1 SASPRGSGSTTVA
14 LEAALPPRAPRR
26 MHRRRHSLSD
36 RLGSHPR
43 AGGRRLPAVRG
54 TYADRGEAFG
64 QTAKPSLTRELFG
77 ASSPWEKVSSVRL
90 EFAAEDAVEVTVAG
104 EGLKPE
110 TRRFSLKAGEAR
122 CDRGRLELLAR
133 RWVASDLMSGRES
146 VKIELNQADPFLVT
160 HVRESITGVMFL
172 VVPLSGESA
181 RWLRFA
187 RLKP

>member
-1 SASPRGSGSTTVA
+1 VKRLCLLALLAGCTVA
-14 LEAALPPRAPRR
+14 DNPYPIGWDPISAAADADCRQFQ
-26 MHRRRHSLSD
+26 
-36 RLGSHPR
+36 
-43 AGGRRLPAVRG
+43 G

-90 EFAAEDAVEVTVAG
+90 EFAAEDSVEVTVAG
-104 EGLKPE
+104 EGLQPE
-110 TRRFSLKAGEAR
+110 TLRFSLKAGEAR

-181 RWLRFA
+181 RWLRFQ

>member
-1 SASPRGSGSTTVA
+1 VKRLFLFALLPGCTVA
-14 LEAALPPRAPRR
+14 DNPYPIGWDPIPAPAAA
-26 MHRRRHSLSD
+26 D
-36 RLGSHPR
+36 CGQFQ
-43 AGGRRLPAVRG
+43 G

-90 EFAAEDAVEVTVAG
+90 EFVAEDSVEVTVAG

-110 TRRFSLKAGEAR
+110 TRRFSLKAGEAG
-122 CDRGRLELLAR
+122 CDRGKLQLVAR

-146 VKIELNQADPFLVT
+146 VRIDLEQADPFLVT

-187 RLKP
+187 RQKP